1 MKQSRKPAIK
11 LDKCTMVSSQSS
23 ITKVLFLLFVSF
35 ASTHSLGANDNDP
48 EGSIRKGSDG
58 SYSYLPAA
66 AASSRTEGTP
76 EISDGVIVGHE
87 DNLFPSGTNETSIEP
102 KQQQVFPS
110 LNLRNKK
117 EPKSKTRN
125 IYRIGYS
132 SMNGGVRGGA
142 AGRANFGG

>member
-58 SYSYLPAA
+58 SYS
-66 AASSRTEGTP
+66 SSRTEGTP

>member
-1 MKQSRKPAIK
+1 
-11 LDKCTMVSSQSS
+11 MVSSQSS
-23 ITKVLFLLFVSF
+23 ITKVLFLLLVSF
-35 ASTHSLGANDNDP
+35 AGTHSFGANENDP

-66 AASSRTEGTP
+66 NTSSGTEDTP
-76 EISDGVIVGHE
+76 ELSDSVVVGHE
-87 DNLFPSGTNETSIEP
+87 DNFYPSGTNETSIEP
-102 KQQQVFPS
+102 SQQQEFPS

-117 EPKSKTRN
+117 EPKSISRSQ
-125 IYRIGYS
+125 YRIGYS